1 ARWGSRPLAVA
12 RGSGVIT
19 YRRLRQPRSQNVK
32 RLRIPL
38 GRAVDKPEKLA
49 CGEAPVGE
57 KVLAAVATTI
67 AVNLTKK
74 IVERTWNQT
83 VEAWDERGSRPRL
96 TACDPQRAGWS
107 KARPSAICST

>member
-1 ARWGSRPLAVA
+1 LVSHVAERPQLP
-12 RGSGVIT
+12 
-19 YRRLRQPRSQNVK
+19 QKVK
-32 RLRIPL
+32 RLRIPF

-49 CGEAPVGE
+49 RGEAPVGE